1 MSEAYEDQLSRVEQ
15 LQHSGSLTPNLV
27 TLLHEAATE
36 IERLREL
43 VRISDDEA
51 SGQAARADHL
61 SNELAELRLA
71 CLWQPSKEER
81 DGTHG
86 SGDTRNAG

>member
-1 MSEAYEDQLSRVEQ
+1 MSELIYR

-36 IERLREL
+36 IERLQAENEQL
-43 VRISDDEA
+43 VTWERTSHAYVERDKA
-51 SGQAARADHL
+51 LA
-61 SNELAELRLA
+61 ELAEIRHV
-71 CLWQPSKEER
+71 CLWTPDKEER

-86 SGDTRNAG
+86 SGDTRDAERRN